1 MATAMQRMI
10 TMTPEDKNFY
20 TDLGQRISLA
30 RKSQNLTQQQLAEA
44 LGIAQ
49 QTMAHYEGG
58 TLRISIAT
66 LLATAEALSMDAD
79 DLLYESSNTKTKSKR
94 GPTSVLHQQIE
105 QIGLMP
111 RAKQKFIIEMLDA
124 MIKQQQAS

>member
-1 MATAMQRMI
+1 
-10 TMTPEDKNFY
+10 MTPEDKHFY
-20 TDLGQRISLA
+20 TAIGQRISFA
-30 RKSQNLTQQQLAEA
+30 RKAQNFTQQQLAEA

-66 LLATAEALSMDAD
+66 LLATAEALGIEVD
-79 DLLYESSNTKTKSKR
+79 DLLYESPTTKAKSKR
-94 GPTSVLHQQIE
+94 GPASTLQLQIE

-124 MIKQQQAS
+124 MIKQQQVS